1 MSFIREIHQ
10 QKAGVRFV
18 LFMLSSFIVIVSIGF
33 FWFTSFKKDIS
44 VVFQKNEE
52 GSMAVETAQKG
63 PIDLFIS
70 GLSSMTARIGDLL
83 GFDVNK
89 GLVQDKPSQSSGVYM
104 LPLSD

>member
-10 QKAGVRFV
+10 QKAGIRFL
-18 LFMLSSFIVIVSIGF
+18 LFALSSFIVIVLIGF
-33 FWFTSFKKDIS
+33 FWFTSFKKDLS
-44 VVFQKNEE
+44 VAFQKNKD
-52 GSMAVETAQKG
+52 GAVAVETAQKG

-70 GLSSMTARIGDLL
+70 GLSGMTARIGDLL
-83 GFDVNK
+83 GFYVNK